1 VLDHVH
7 AFRWLKVFQVSLA
20 SEGKQRT
27 LAAGAVGDNITAE
40 VAPFTFTTAD
50 GRDEIR
56 EVPFVYAP
64 NLIAR
69 VADTL
74 THHLE

>member
-1 VLDHVH
+1 M
-7 AFRWLKVFQVSLA
+7 SLA

-40 VAPFTFTTAD
+40 IATFTFIAANGGD
-50 GRDEIR
+50 
-56 EVPFVYAP
+56 EVPFVYVP

-69 VADTL
+69 
-74 THHLE
+74 THALANDCLLL

>member
-1 VLDHVH
+1 M
-7 AFRWLKVFQVSLA
+7 SLA

-27 LAAGAVGDNITAE
+27 LAAGVAGHNYTAE
-40 VAPFTFTTAD
+40 MAQFTFTAAD
-50 GRDEIR
+50 GGDEIR
-56 EVPFVYAP
+56 EVPFVYVS

-74 THHLE
+74 TQHLK

>member
-1 VLDHVH
+1 V
-7 AFRWLKVFQVSLA
+7 
-20 SEGKQRT
+20 
-27 LAAGAVGDNITAE
+27 ITAE

-50 GRDEIR
+50 GGD
-56 EVPFVYAP
+56 EVPFVYVP